1 MARPAKIKVQNTEKG
16 WLVNIPATY
25 SETGARARR
34 FFKTRELASEFATT
48 LRDNV
53 KDHGTKSV
61 TLSAQLTMDALKAVA
76 IMEKFSGVSL
86 TQAAQFYAKHNDE
99 AAKCPTLAK
108 AITEAKTRRGSLSV
122 AYLRDMRSLEK
133 NLPAEIMAANIY
145 EITGKDI
152 AAALDHACGG
162 LTMWR
167 NGYRTL
173 RAVFGDQVKSG
184 TIKTNPCANVH
195 QPRVKRENEVVI
207 YTPAQI
213 RAIFDACKVY
223 QDGIS
228 RNCSDCVAAFA
239 ILIFAGVRPAEL
251 TRLTWDNVSG
261 DYIRMGG
268 AITKTGKTR
277 NVHISDTLR
286 AWLDTVPSEKREG
299 QIIPNDWRRKSAR
312 VRKNAGIDGHDLQ
325 DAARHTY
332 GSFTVALEGIDYV
345 RATMGHGHTATFE
358 THYHNALTI
367 TQAREYMAILPAIS
381 NEQKGART
389 A

>member
-1 MARPAKIKVQNTEKG
+1 
-16 WLVNIPATY
+16 
-25 SETGARARR
+25 
-34 FFKTRELASEFATT
+34 
-48 LRDNV
+48 V
-53 KDHGTKSV
+53 KEHGTKSV

-167 NGYRTL
+167 NGFRTL

-268 AITKTGKTR
+268 TITKTGKTR

-381 NEQKGART
+381 NEQKGAKT